1 MRRSLLLSLT
11 VFSVAVI
18 LGCGSEEPPTTE
30 LASPQPPDGVGLLYS
45 EECRPCGA
53 AFAAKSLVEREHR
66 DQFQVRLTIRN
77 TGERGR
83 LDFSAISAVAFGLD
97 QAQADSYSSRFQEER
112 RNGEVSGLLEAVEAS
127 TFTLSFFLDSAGSP
141 SVGPILEVGETWDG
155 CLVFHGLLPQDP
167 KALLLW
173 IRGIQGDNHSAAS
186 QRRSGW
192 VSYTTSQPFIVILGR

>member
-1 MRRSLLLSLT
+1 MRRSLLVTLT
-11 VFSVAVI
+11 AFSVVVI
-18 LGCGSEEPPTTE
+18 LACGSEEPPTTE
-30 LASPQPPDGVGLLYS
+30 LASPQPPDVVSLLYS

-53 AFAAKSLVEREHR
+53 AFAAESLVEREHR
-66 DQFQVRLTIRN
+66 DQFQVRLTIKN

-97 QAQADSYSSRFQEER
+97 QAQADSYSSRFQEKR
-112 RNGEVSGLLEAVEAS
+112 RNGVSGLLEAVEAS

-155 CLVFHGLLPQDP
+155 WLVFHGLLPQDP

-173 IRGIQGDNHSAAS
+173 IRGIQGDNPSAAS

-192 VSYTTSQPFIVILGR
+192 VSYTASQPFIVILGR